1 MYGNF
6 GRKITKCTVIHG
18 VHMWFWPTLQN
29 TCKQTH
35 KMRAAKMHA
44 PLTLPEHLYPREDD
58 GQSDSESE
66 ESLEGGGEGADGGP
80 ACTLNSGC

>member
-1 MYGNF
+1 
-6 GRKITKCTVIHG
+6 
-18 VHMWFWPTLQN
+18 
-29 TCKQTH
+29 
-35 KMRAAKMHA
+35 MRAAKMHA